1 MFVTFRSYSVQ
12 RHLSQDLLQ
21 LVLLLC
27 RERLREFDPH
37 TDNEITTLVG
47 LLALWHAK
55 TGEMLCE
62 VGPRWTTAADW
73 NLFPVNGL
81 NSSLP
86 AGQGFFE
93 IQLDYVLDVVA
104 FAGEKRMWFLY
115 LVSV

>member
-27 RERLREFDPH
+27 RERLREFDSH

-93 IQLDYVLDVVA
+93 IEFDDMLDIVA
-104 FAGEKRMWFLY
+104 FAGEKRMWFLC